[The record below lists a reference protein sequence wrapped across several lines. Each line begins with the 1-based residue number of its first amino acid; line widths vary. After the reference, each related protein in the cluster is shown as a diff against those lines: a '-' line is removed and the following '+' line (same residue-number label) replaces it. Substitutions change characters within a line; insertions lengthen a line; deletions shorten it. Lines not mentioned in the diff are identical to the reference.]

1 MENTGVERF
10 SDNLFTSAA
19 RENEERQKG
28 KLYCYE
34 LRRRYAGIPD
44 ASGKCVVLSRRY
56 DRCLD
61 CDVLSCKDTG
71 TGENFFCNQ
80 FQITLE
86 ECV

>member
-1 MENTGVERF
+1 MTSRIEGF
-10 SDNLFTSAA
+10 LDGLFTDAT
-19 RENEERQKG
+19 REKEERQKG

-34 LRRRYAGIPD
+34 LRRGYGGIPD
-44 ASGKCVVLSRRY
+44 ASGKCIVLSRRY

-71 TGENFFCNQ
+71 TGETFSCNQ
-80 FQITLE
+80 FQIALE